1 MMRRVLSLC
10 EFATPPWWLGFLSM
24 IWLLICNVHSE
35 ITILA
40 LMVHNLRDS
49 TQKDLM
55 YSYSQL
61 HRSSAAIVSMSWDLA
76 QRDAVQMCVHADL
89 ELNVLELRF
98 KVTCRHI
105 FESHKRKP
113 ALPFVLSLLLLSFV
127 FYNVV
132 FLLIL
137 ACHSHTRLE
146 TLFLLLINLDVK
158 ACSCA
163 LNFPL

>member
-1 MMRRVLSLC
+1 
-10 EFATPPWWLGFLSM
+10 
-24 IWLLICNVHSE
+24 
-35 ITILA
+35 
-40 LMVHNLRDS
+40 MVHNLRDS

-55 YSYSQL
+55 YSYLQL
-61 HRSSAAIVSMSWDLA
+61 HRSSAAIVSMSLDSA

-89 ELNVLELRF
+89 ELNVLELWF

-132 FLLIL
+132 FY
-137 ACHSHTRLE
+137 
-146 TLFLLLINLDVK
+146 
-158 ACSCA
+158 
-163 LNFPL
+163 